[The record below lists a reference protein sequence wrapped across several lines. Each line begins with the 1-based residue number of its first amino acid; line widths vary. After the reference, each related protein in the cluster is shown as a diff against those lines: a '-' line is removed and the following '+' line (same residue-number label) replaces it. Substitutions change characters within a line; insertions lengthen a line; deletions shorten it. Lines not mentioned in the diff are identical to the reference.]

1 MWELWEWEEG
11 REEMEVVDRRQHTP
25 QLKENDGPLQVPETG
40 FASCWGN
47 RFCSRWET
55 VLPPKRS
62 CSRTGSGG
70 SALHHLTKWACFSF
84 THRLSLSCVA
94 HQHYWCWQAGWLIG
108 IKSCAVLSSPLCCE
122 HHSCET
128 PVTQAFLYCLL

>member
-1 MWELWEWEEG
+1 MWELWEWEER
-11 REEMEVVDRRQHTP
+11 REAMEVVDRRQHTP

-70 SALHHLTKWACFSF
+70 SALHHLTKWACFLF
-84 THRLSLSCVA
+84 THRLSLLVRLLSIAGASTQGGSLELKVA
-94 HQHYWCWQAGWLIG
+94 Q
-108 IKSCAVLSSPLCCE
+108 
-122 HHSCET
+122 
-128 PVTQAFLYCLL
+128 FFF